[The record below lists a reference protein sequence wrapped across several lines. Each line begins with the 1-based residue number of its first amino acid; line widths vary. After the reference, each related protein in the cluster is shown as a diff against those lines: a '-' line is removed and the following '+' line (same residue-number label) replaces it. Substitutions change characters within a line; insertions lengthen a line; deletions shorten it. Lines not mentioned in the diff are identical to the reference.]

1 VLRLLIITKPG
12 TRTRRTCRKNRVA
25 NANTGAKVV
34 NHYQTWNAH
43 EEDIM
48 GLLADGHAVASSI
61 QVQDDFHLFRN
72 RVYQNKNCQN
82 YRTERYTD
90 KRDHAITIV
99 GYGTQNGVKYW
110 KFKNSWG
117 TGWGENGFMKILRGV
132 GHCGFAMEFSVPF
145 CEAA

>member
-1 VLRLLIITKPG
+1 MLTLEPRLLIITKPG
-12 TRTRRTCRKNRVA
+12 TRTRRTLWAFWPMV
-25 NANTGAKVV
+25 
-34 NHYQTWNAH
+34 
-43 EEDIM
+43 M
-48 GLLADGHAVASSI
+48 LASSI